1 MWYWEYSDL
10 VIILDTDSSA
20 TKFVIAEFL
29 SMQNFSNLD
38 SYNNVDILTGF
49 RSFIDC
55 LQWNIDIDYV
65 TNKRL
70 KFIQKI

>member
-1 MWYWEYSDL
+1 
-10 VIILDTDSSA
+10 
-20 TKFVIAEFL
+20 
-29 SMQNFSNLD
+29 MQNFSNLD
-38 SYNNVDILTGF
+38 SYNNVDILTDF
-49 RSFIDC
+49 RSFINC